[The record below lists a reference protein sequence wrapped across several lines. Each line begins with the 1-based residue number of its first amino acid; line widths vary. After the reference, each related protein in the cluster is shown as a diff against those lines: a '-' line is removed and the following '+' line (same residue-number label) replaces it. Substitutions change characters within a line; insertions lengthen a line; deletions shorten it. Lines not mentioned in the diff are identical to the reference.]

1 MAKLNLKFIKKDKK
15 ENKPQKLRNK
25 AALKHGTLSIVF
37 TAIVVAV
44 AVGVNVLMA
53 VLAERVNLDVDISLK
68 GDNTLSAENVKF
80 IKELDEKVTITIY
93 STRESFTQFS
103 EMTAYEKHTAS
114 DTTGQNDG
122 VYEYYEQTLNLLDLY
137 DVYSKNVE
145 LIFID
150 PYDPSSDALLKK
162 YPQLYPSEI
171 VVECEKSIGG
181 ESYIKSEVLQFD
193 DIYQITEED
202 NPYAALMG
210 GGYGTV
216 TGNNIE
222 SALTSAIFKATS
234 DNTPKVLVLEH
245 HCRKNAVEDFLAYLE
260 QNNFDV
266 DIFSDGM
273 LGAIDPDIDLIII
286 ASPTE
291 DFMSEELDAIDEWLA
306 NGELRGKG
314 VMYFADPTSPETPN
328 LDAYLEEWGVAVEP
342 GVLYE
347 TESTFTHPQDATTF
361 VFVPAVI
368 ENEDDVTKKFS
379 KFVSKDSAYVW
390 SGGNAVLTQLFKED
404 GTRITTPV
412 LSSVTDSVVI
422 KPMSENAEW
431 EPDGSFD
438 KNQHIGVLMAS
449 ESKYHENILHTSY
462 VCVFSSANMV
472 GSTWL
477 ANPGNAELALNAA
490 KLMSGAE
497 EGGITFAVKKMTDTS
512 FIEKVTYN
520 SAKAV
525 NYICQWILPFGL
537 IAVGIFVFVRRAR
550 R

>member
-1 MAKLNLKFIKKDKK
+1 MKKFSFKKADGAADKPK
-15 ENKPQKLRNK
+15 KLRNK

-68 GDNTLSAENVKF
+68 GDNTLSPENVKF
-80 IKELDEKVTITIY
+80 IKELDEKVTITVY
-93 STRESFTQFS
+93 STRESFTQLS
-103 EMTAYEKHTAS
+103 EMTAYNVYMATDE
-114 DTTGQNDG
+114 TGANDG
-122 VYEYYEQTLNLLDLY
+122 VYEYYEQTLNLMELY
-137 DVYSKNVE
+137 DVYSKNIDLKFV
-145 LIFID
+145 D
-150 PYDPSSDALLKK
+150 PYDPSSDELLKK
-162 YPQLYPSEI
+162 YPQLNPAEI

-181 ESYIKSEVLQFD
+181 ESYTKSEVLQFD
-193 DIYQITEED
+193 DIYQIAENE

-222 SALTSAIFKATS
+222 TALTSAIFKATS
-234 DNTPKVLVLEH
+234 DNTPKVLVLEN
-245 HCRKNAVEDFLAYLE
+245 HCRKNAVKDFLAYLE
-260 QNNFDV
+260 KNNFDV
-266 DIFSDGM
+266 DIFSEGM
-273 LGAIDPDIDLIII
+273 LGDIDSDIDLIII

-291 DFMSEELDAIDEWLA
+291 DFISEELDAIDEWLA

-361 VFVPAVI
+361 VFVPSVI
-368 ENEDDVTKKFS
+368 ENEDDITKKFS
-379 KFVSKDSAYVW
+379 KFISKDSAYVW

-404 GTRITTPV
+404 GTRITTPI

-431 EPDGSFD
+431 KPDGSFD
-438 KNQHIGVLMAS
+438 KNQHIGALMAS

-462 VCVFSSANMV
+462 VCVFGSANMV
-472 GSTWL
+472 SATWL

-490 KLMSGAE
+490 RLMSGAE
-497 EGGITFAVKKMTDTS
+497 EGGITFTAKKMTDTT
-512 FIEKVTYN
+512 FIEKVTYK

-525 NYICQWILPFGL
+525 NYICQWILPVGL